1 MRCTPVPLSLGFR
14 PFFLLALIHAV
25 AAMGVWAWFL
35 HRDPGLVAGFPGG
48 ATGWHAREMV
58 FGYAPAMVAGFLLTA
73 VRNWTGRETATGR
86 PLAILAGLWLAG
98 RLAGPLGTGGL
109 MVSGTADLAF
119 MVALVI
125 ALARP
130 IMAADQ
136 LRQQSGVLHP
146 RTGRAW
152 SLRWSPSP
160 PWCG

>member
-1 MRCTPVPLSLGFR
+1 
-14 PFFLLALIHAV
+14 
-25 AAMGVWAWFL
+25 
-35 HRDPGLVAGFPGG
+35 
-48 ATGWHAREMV
+48 
-58 FGYAPAMVAGFLLTA
+58 
-73 VRNWTGRETATGR
+73 
-86 PLAILAGLWLAG
+86 AGLWLAG

>member
-1 MRCTPVPLSLGFR
+1 
-14 PFFLLALIHAV
+14 
-25 AAMGVWAWFL
+25 
-35 HRDPGLVAGFPGG
+35 
-48 ATGWHAREMV
+48 
-58 FGYAPAMVAGFLLTA
+58 
-73 VRNWTGRETATGR
+73 
-86 PLAILAGLWLAG
+86 
-98 RLAGPLGTGGL
+98 